1 MARLLLPDLRKLA
14 RLEPQDWLGNPILA
28 ETSRPR
34 RGPVPGTFPAILGAT
49 QPVDCTCCGTDFDA
63 LAGRIEAL
71 LEAYPDD
78 RSLTTWIV
86 LVALFVTDKLIAEVA
101 RHTPQPVS
109 DAYFGGNRPTWAP
122 FEQRMTA
129 YLCGELAAAP
139 TAGTTKTTV
148 RHSCTAPVV
157 AVAWEQQILA
167 TLLG

>member
-14 RLEPQDWLGNPILA
+14 RLEPQDWLGNAIQA

-34 RGPVPGTFPAILGAT
+34 RGPVPGPFPAILGAT
-49 QPVDCTCCGTDFDA
+49 QPGDCTRGGADFDA

-71 LEAYPDD
+71 LKAYPDD

-101 RHTPQPVS
+101 RHTPQPVA
-109 DAYFGGNRPTWAP
+109 DAYFGGNRPVWAP
-122 FEQRMTA
+122 FEERMTA

-167 TLLG
+167 TLLQ